1 MEKTIIKAEYL
12 TTLILMD
19 APALLIGV
27 LVLATGRLDLAISK
41 GHAILAER
49 KSRFYLALPKLHKL
63 RIMLLT
69 NYLRQLLT
77 TVENLVG
84 IIELAATLNCDTY
97 FAKPCYS

>member
-1 MEKTIIKAEYL
+1 
-12 TTLILMD
+12 
-19 APALLIGV
+19 
-27 LVLATGRLDLAISK
+27 
-41 GHAILAER
+41 
-49 KSRFYLALPKLHKL
+49 
-63 RIMLLT
+63 MLLT